1 VQPSLR
7 VPSSAVERPRFA
19 PINAH
24 AHLRGVHG
32 ARWASYTSDELM
44 EALDAAGIA
53 ATVAIDGGHGESL
66 ATEIKRLQT
75 PHPDRVAVFANID
88 YGTLSLRPDFGEVE
102 AERLAASVK
111 AGARGLKVW
120 KTLGLSIRD
129 ADGNLIGVD
138 DVRLGP
144 LWNAA
149 AELKVPVLIHIA
161 DPMAFFQPSGF
172 SNERWLELQL
182 HPEWHWYPSRR
193 RGERADPRPPSFD
206 ELHDQF
212 AALLSRHPSTTFIGA
227 HMASCAEDLQRLG
240 ELLDRHPNLYV
251 DTAARLNE
259 LGRQPYTSREFLL
272 RFQDRVLFGTD
283 TGPDPEVCRPYYQYF
298 ETRAEYIPYAPSL
311 SPLQG
316 NWRIYGVDLPDEA
329 LHKIY
334 HDNALRLIGF
344 ER

>member
-1 VQPSLR
+1 
-7 VPSSAVERPRFA
+7 VPGYAIERPRFA
-19 PINAH
+19 PIDAH
-24 AHLRGVHG
+24 AHLRGIHG
-32 ARWASYTSDELM
+32 SRWSSYTSEDLI

-53 ATVAIDGGHGESL
+53 ATVALDGGHGELL
-66 ATEIKRLQT
+66 AAEIKRLQA
-75 PHPDRVAVFANID
+75 PHPDRVAVFANIE
-88 YGTLSLRPDFGEVE
+88 YGTLSQRTDFGDVE

-149 AELKVPVLIHIA
+149 AELNVPVLIHFA
-161 DPMAFFQPSGF
+161 DPVAFFEPLGLA
-172 SNERWLELQL
+172 NERWLELQL
-182 HPEWHWYPSRR
+182 HPEWHWHPSRR
-193 RGERADPRPPSFD
+193 RGDRSDPRPPSFD
-206 ELHDQF
+206 ELQDQF
-212 AALLSRHPSTTFIGA
+212 ATLLGRHPSTTFIGA
-227 HMASCAEDLQRLG
+227 HMASSAEDLHRLG
-240 ELLDRHPNLYV
+240 ELLDRHPNLHV
-251 DTAARLNE
+251 DTSARLSE
-259 LGRQPYTSREFLL
+259 LGRQPYTSREFLQ

-283 TGPDPEVCRPYYQYF
+283 TGPDIDACRLYYQYF
-298 ETRAEYIPYAPSL
+298 ETRAEYVPYSPSA

-334 HDNALRLIGF
+334 RDNAMRLIGF
-344 ER
+344 DR